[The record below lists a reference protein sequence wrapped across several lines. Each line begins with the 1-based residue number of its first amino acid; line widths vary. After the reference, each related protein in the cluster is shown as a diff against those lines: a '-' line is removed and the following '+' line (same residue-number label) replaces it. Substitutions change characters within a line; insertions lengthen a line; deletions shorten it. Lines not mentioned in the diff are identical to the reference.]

1 MRPNCF
7 GSLVASDDAALLLSL
22 GLVLVDDHGAD
33 EAVEAASLRLLAG
46 LAA

>member
-1 MRPNCF
+1 MRPNCR
-7 GSLVASDDAALLLSL
+7 GSLVASDDVALVAI
-22 GLVLVDDHGAD
+22 VLVDDHGAD

>member
-7 GSLVASDDAALLLSL
+7 GSLVASDDVALLPS
-22 GLVLVDDHGAD
+22 LVLVDDHGAD